1 MAKSTKVTF
10 TLDDDTVARIER
22 TAARLG
28 VSKSGLVREAVRE
41 YAARIGKLSEAER
54 RRMLEVFDAV
64 VARIPKRTAEHVDRE
79 LGALRWARR
88 GPGRRTRPEHP

>member
-10 TLDDDTVARIER
+10 TLDNDTVARIDR

-41 YAARIGKLSEAER
+41 YAARIGKLSQTER

-64 VARIPKRTAEHVDRE
+64 LARIPKRPADHVDRE
-79 LGALRWARR
+79 LAALRRARR
-88 GPGRRTRPEHP
+88 GAGRRTRPEHP